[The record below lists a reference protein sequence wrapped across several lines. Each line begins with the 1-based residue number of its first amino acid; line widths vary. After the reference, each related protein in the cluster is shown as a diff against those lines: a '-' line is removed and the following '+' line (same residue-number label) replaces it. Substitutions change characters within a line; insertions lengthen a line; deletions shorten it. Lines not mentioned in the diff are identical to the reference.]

1 MAMMQVAMVVGILG
15 VPLGAPG
22 VQVPVVQEPAAQPA
36 PESATNPWLVPPGK
50 HPFDNIVFGRG
61 AQKERRMPG
70 RPQMPD
76 MARSG
81 PQSSDTPPR
90 IVCGMTVVTVN
101 PDADPKMVLTPK
113 PDSKVEYKTRV
124 ISPRICRE

>member
-1 MAMMQVAMVVGILG
+1 MALMQVAMVVGVLGMPLG
-15 VPLGAPG
+15 VPGA
-22 VQVPVVQEPAAQPA
+22 QVPAVQERAAQPA
-36 PESATNPWLVPPGK
+36 PESATNLWLVPPGTD
-50 HPFDNIVFGRG
+50 PFGNIFFGRG
-61 AQKERRMPG
+61 AQKERRIPG
-70 RPQMPD
+70 RPQVSD

-101 PDADPKMVLTPK
+101 PGADPKMVLTPR
-113 PDSKVEYKTRV
+113 PSNVEYKTRV